1 MLGTA
6 VRDEWLL
13 DWDWLHVN
21 HGSFGAAP
29 RVVLAARQ
37 EWQQRMEATPSW
49 FMHHILP
56 GALRKAAEQLGGLIG
71 ADGKD
76 IVFVENATAGCN
88 AVLRS
93 LRLRPGDEILVLKH
107 GYPAVRNAARY
118 LADRAGASV
127 IEVAFPFPRPH
138 PAAIVAG
145 IRTALTARTR
155 LALIDHITSPSAIV
169 LPIQDIITICHSAGV
184 PVLIDGA
191 HGPGQVPLDLRVIG
205 ADWYVGNCHKWLCA
219 AKGCGFLW
227 AFSERQTDLHPVTI
241 SHGFGKGFHAEF
253 DCTGTGDRSAFLS
266 LGAAIDFHN
275 RLGGRALIDR
285 NAALAAAATALL
297 SERLCAEPGCEQTMM
312 AAMSVVRIPLTGV
325 ATPERAREFRERLLS
340 KRVDAPIHAI
350 DGGIWMRISAYAYNE
365 LDDYERLAR
374 IVRTI

>member
-1 MLGTA
+1 M
-6 VRDEWLL
+6 
-13 DWDWLHVN
+13 
-21 HGSFGAAP
+21 
-29 RVVLAARQ
+29 
-37 EWQQRMEATPSW
+37 
-49 FMHHILP
+49 
-56 GALRKAAEQLGGLIG
+56 
-71 ADGKD
+71 
-76 IVFVENATAGCN
+76 
-88 AVLRS
+88 
-93 LRLRPGDEILVLKH
+93 
-107 GYPAVRNAARY
+107 
-118 LADRAGASV
+118 
-127 IEVAFPFPRPH
+127 
-138 PAAIVAG
+138 
-145 IRTALTARTR
+145 
-155 LALIDHITSPSAIV
+155 
-169 LPIQDIITICHSAGV
+169 
-184 PVLIDGA
+184 LIDGA

-253 DCTGTGDRSAFLS
+253 DWTGTGDRSAFLS

-325 ATPERAREFRERLLS
+325 ATPERAREFHERLLS
-340 KRVDAPIHAI
+340 KRADAPIHAI

-374 IVRTI
+374 IVRTII